1 MKIGIDATFNL
12 HGGSQGH
19 LLNFLDHLSSKFQKS
34 DLFVYLRK
42 ENIKKL
48 DKKIIDKCTLK
59 IVKLTS
65 YGNFFR
71 ILWLQILLPISIKKN
86 NIDILFCPGNI
97 SPIIKSTKIKSQWI
111 ATIGPF
117 CKDMYKENNLFTR
130 LSLFLNK
137 KIMLFSSRTSNV
149 VIHQAEYSQKLF
161 EKNYNF
167 IPSQQYLIQCGKDDF
182 YKPDFKE
189 IKTSNYISKITNDD
203 LLYVSHIFPYKNISI
218 LINVLAKYKI
228 IKKKSIKLFIV
239 GQIMNNKYYNSLI
252 KKLEKNDLYDDI
264 IFTGPATK
272 DELRYAYSK
281 CKLFIFPSLCESS
294 GYTLIE
300 AMSCGAPILA
310 SNKTATPFTCG
321 EAAEYFDPHDEDQL
335 LSKLELLLVSNEKL
349 KILKQKSLKRASEM
363 INYKKAAD
371 IFVDIIKSNL

>member
-1 MKIGIDATFNL
+1 
-12 HGGSQGH
+12 
-19 LLNFLDHLSSKFQKS
+19 
-34 DLFVYLRK
+34 
-42 ENIKKL
+42 
-48 DKKIIDKCTLK
+48 
-59 IVKLTS
+59 
-65 YGNFFR
+65 
-71 ILWLQILLPISIKKN
+71 LWLQILLPISIKKN